1 MVLWIYPAKLG
12 FRFYLHYLSTE
23 PGLRW
28 ERLAARSFIVRCSW
42 LYLCHG
48 WFVCRSVDLFQGRK
62 GTKKP
67 QRPTKTHKNLQN
79 ATKFQEAE
87 EWKKW
92 KSEVH
97 IQLRQRCDQDKFPQ
111 PQHFHNIFFERCAF
125 STNEVREFDDEKLVE
140 ATRKVEKLNRRFFVS
155 RLEARRSSRRPS
167 KAVRHERLFS
177 HSLLPRCTLRKHHMS
192 SDIGASSSPRFLR
205 FRVSSWQKREDF
217 VAEDFGEVTRSDVKW
232 RKLWRLWRLWTF
244 PSTRTTAF
252 SSFVVFF
259 EAKLQNLTLR
269 QSSPWSPWCCES
281 GPVGPTVWSHLSW
294 AKSVES
300 LRNVLLSLLS
310 LLSSGL
316 GHEFTLGFKF
326 SKSIMN
332 IIRKHTWTIPI
343 YAYLCR
349 FMQCS
354 AAEMKKIAGA
364 HHFHQIPDNPWS
376 FISLISLIQVWPWT
390 EPKWSLQKCGSSKF
404 LKKVFL
410 KLTFLKHSQS
420 IPSTFPFPKA

>member
-1 MVLWIYPAKLG
+1 MTRNLSKQRERWRSWTVDSLSLG
-12 FRFYLHYLSTE
+12 SR
-23 PGLRW
+23 
-28 ERLAARSFIVRCSW
+28 
-42 LYLCHG
+42 HG
-48 WFVCRSVDLFQGRK
+48 GHE
-62 GTKKP
+62 GKKP
-67 QRPTKTHKNLQN
+67 VFRTLRNVTCLQ
-79 ATKFQEAE
+79 T
-87 EWKKW
+87 
-92 KSEVH
+92 SEPRRF
-97 IQLRQRCDQDKFPQ
+97 IG
-111 PQHFHNIFFERCAF
+111 F
-125 STNEVREFDDEKLVE
+125 SVF
-140 ATRKVEKLNRRFFVS
+140 RFFVS
-155 RLEARRSSRRPS
+155 A
-167 KAVRHERLFS
+167 
-177 HSLLPRCTLRKHHMS
+177 
-192 SDIGASSSPRFLR
+192 SDVKPSSPKTWVKWR
-205 FRVSSWQKREDF
+205 
-217 VAEDFGEVTRSDVKW
+217 EVTRNDE
-232 RKLWRLWRLWTF
+232 KLKTLKTLK
-244 PSTRTTAF
+244 PSNF
-252 SSFVVFF
+252 SIDEDHGIFFVCRVFRGKT
-259 EAKLQNLTLR
+259 AKLDTASVKSVESVR
-269 QSSPWSPWCCES
+269 VRES

-326 SKSIMN
+326 SKSMMN